1 MSMTYDLTYNWR
13 GTRWACQLE
22 SDLTEAEIGWYIEQ
36 FCQHCD
42 RMSRSSPLEFA
53 MYLKHKD
60 KYGFAKN
67 MVMLRSEE
75 TIREYEEETGLV
87 LEKDVKRGYCG

>member
-1 MSMTYDLTYNWR
+1 
-13 GTRWACQLE
+13 
-22 SDLTEAEIGWYIEQ
+22 
-36 FCQHCD
+36 
-42 RMSRSSPLEFA
+42 MSRSSPLEFA